1 MSSSGLSALPGVG
14 LLAFVVTD
22 IDDLFVLV
30 AFFATRAYRTGQIV
44 LGQYLGIAAL
54 VAASATS
61 YFLRLVLPGEW
72 IGLAGILPI
81 VLGIKEALELRREL
95 RGEGEEADASET
107 ARSRGG
113 ALSVAAVTIAN
124 GGDNVGVYVPL
135 FASSSPIEIALL
147 AAVFLLMTAV
157 WLLLAWF
164 LVSNRLFGRHI
175 RRVGRYALPVV
186 LVGLGTFILLKQ
198 DSWRL
203 VAQLLDGSP

>member
-1 MSSSGLSALPGVG
+1 MSSSGLSALPGIG
-14 LLAFVVTD
+14 FLAFAVTD

-30 AFFATRAYRTGQIV
+30 ALFASRAFRTGQVV

-54 VAASATS
+54 VAVSATS

-81 VLGIKEALELRREL
+81 VLGIREALDLCREL
-95 RGEGEEADASET
+95 RGGGEEADASET
-107 ARSRGG
+107 PRGRGG

-135 FASSSPIEIALL
+135 FASSSPLEIALL
-147 AAVFLLMTAV
+147 AATFLLMTAV
-157 WLLLAWF
+157 WLLLAWL

-175 RRVGRYALPVV
+175 RRVGRFALPVV
-186 LVGLGTFILLKQ
+186 LVGLGVFILLKQ
-198 DSWRL
+198 ESWHL
-203 VAQLLDGSP
+203 VARLMSGSP